1 MEEHVWMVLATT
13 NAYVLMDLEEKI
25 VSMTLTNALLIL
37 VKMGQSVMTMSTHTH
52 ANAKVDSP
60 APIVIPMIRTARL
73 ALV

>member
-1 MEEHVWMVLATT
+1 MVLATT

-60 APIVIPMIRTARL
+60 APIVIPMIRTAQL